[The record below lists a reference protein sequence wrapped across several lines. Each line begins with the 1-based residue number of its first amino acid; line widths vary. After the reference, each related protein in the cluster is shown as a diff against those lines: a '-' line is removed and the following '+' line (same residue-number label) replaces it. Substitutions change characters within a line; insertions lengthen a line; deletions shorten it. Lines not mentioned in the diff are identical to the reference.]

1 MRCLAMLVL
10 CSSWCVFAQGDPP
23 PEVDQALR
31 ARVNEFFGYA
41 VTGEFRKAEA
51 LVAED
56 TKDYYFAREKNR
68 FKSFTIG
75 KIEYSDNFTRA
86 TVMVNAK
93 HMVQI
98 GQFPV
103 TLIEQPISTTWKI
116 EGGKWMWYVDAAS
129 EPATP
134 MGPSAPQSGTS
145 AQGKL
150 PDLSPEAMK
159 SRTQAILK
167 QSSVDKSAVSLD
179 ASRESSEQVI
189 FHNGQQGGVMV
200 YVNVASAVDGFTAKI
215 AKNALKGGEDVPIV
229 LHYVPGKQPPPKQ
242 VTVDVIDQP
251 FGQTFPIVVTF
262 AK

>member
-1 MRCLAMLVL
+1 MRCLTVLVL
-10 CSSWCVFAQGDPP
+10 CSTCCVFAQGDPP

-31 ARVNEFFGYA
+31 ARVQEFFGYA

-56 TKDYYFAREKNR
+56 TKDYYFARGKNR
-68 FKSFTIG
+68 FESFTIG
-75 KIEYSDNFTRA
+75 KIEYSDKFTRA

-98 GQFPV
+98 GQFPA

-116 EGGKWMWYVDAAS
+116 EDGKWMWYVDPAS
-129 EPATP
+129 VPATP
-134 MGPSAPQSGTS
+134 MGPSAPPPASTE
-145 AQGKL
+145 GKL
-150 PDLSPEAMK
+150 PDLSPDAMN
-159 SRTQAILK
+159 SRAQSILK
-167 QSSVDKSAVSLD
+167 KSSLDKSAVSLD

-189 FHNGQQGGVMV
+189 FHNGQAGGVMV
-200 YVNVASAVDGFTAKI
+200 YVNIASQVEGFTAKV

-242 VTVDVIDQP
+242 VKVEVIDEP